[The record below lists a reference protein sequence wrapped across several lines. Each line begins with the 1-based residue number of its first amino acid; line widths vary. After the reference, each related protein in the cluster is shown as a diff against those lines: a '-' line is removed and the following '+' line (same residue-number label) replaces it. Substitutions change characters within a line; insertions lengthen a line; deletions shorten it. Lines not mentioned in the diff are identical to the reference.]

1 MFCHLKIRYFKAS
14 VHKMSLTEE
23 AWESSYGK
31 GIIPKLPSS
40 GVALWGDKRAEE
52 GALLARG

>member
-40 GVALWGDKRAEE
+40 GVALWGDE